1 MDQEDDTNDI
11 EVQNI
16 KEQKYQDQD
25 SDKQKKMK
33 VFMIIITIINIFQT
47 LLNSIIFY
55 YYVDKNSFFCKL
67 SYYPDPSPNYYYYNY
82 NYYLL
87 GQTLVIVSLFFYPL
101 MIILFRCFHK
111 STIFKKL
118 SILIILLFFASFT
131 LFTCGFYGIFLSF
144 DQNSEVKSLYFYLA
158 ISDLLLAYLIN
169 SIYLCFTNYL
179 FQRNFEIIQYVA
191 TIIITIIYMTY
202 IIIQI
207 KDIDGE
213 IVTFQLIISIIYFQG
228 IMTLY
233 LMIQLHLLFQTLNSN
248 YKLSLN
254 DILYGYMQIQTRI
267 FLFCFKD

>member
-33 VFMIIITIINIFQT
+33 IFMIIITIINIFQT

-55 YYVDKNSFFCKL
+55 YYVDKNLFFCKL
-67 SYYPDPSPNYYYYNY
+67 SYYPALSPNYYF
-82 NYYLL
+82 YLFEL
-87 GQTLVIVSLFFYPL
+87 LFYPL

-118 SILIILLFFASFT
+118 SILIILLFSASFT
-131 LFTCGFYGIFLSF
+131 LFTCDFFSIFLSF
-144 DQNSEVKSLYFYLA
+144 DQNSPIQSNYFYLA

-179 FQRNFEIIQYVA
+179 FQRNFEIIQYMA

-202 IIIQI
+202 MILTI
-207 KDIDGE
+207 KDIDNQN
-213 IVTFQLIISIIYFQG
+213 VTFQLIISIIYFQG

-254 DILYGYMQIQTRI
+254 DIFYRYMQIQTRI